1 METVIPRR
9 WAALFGPGA
18 VYFERHVFLFFFL
31 GFAAGIPLAL
41 SFGTLS
47 YWLTEVGMSK
57 GEIGLF
63 AMLGMPYA
71 LKFAWAPLMDGLRFP
86 ALCHLFGRRRGWIL
100 ATQLALIA
108 AILAAGFSNPQ
119 PGFLV
124 PVALATFCI
133 AFFSAS
139 QDIVIDAYR
148 VEILTDDQQ
157 GAGAGAYQIGYRLAM
172 LASGTGALF
181 LADAFGWEAA
191 YITMAVAMLV
201 GILTT
206 LLSPEPGAAVVPNEK
221 FHDAMAKFEDMVIG
235 PFRSF
240 FTTENWLLVLAFVAL
255 YKFGDAF
262 ASVMTGPFYLDIGF
276 TLSEIASVAK
286 LVGIWATIA
295 GAVVGGMLVHRRG
308 IIQSLWI
315 CGILQLVSNFMFV
328 VLAEVGNDLTVLSI
342 TVLFENLAGGMG
354 SAAFIAYMASLCNI
368 SYTATQYALLSSLA
382 NLGRTAFSA
391 QAGFVADEVAWS
403 FFFALSVL
411 AAIPGLVL
419 LWILGRRQVGNA
431 VA

>member
-47 YWLTEVGMSK
+47 YWLSEVGTSK

-71 LKFAWAPLMDGLRFP
+71 LKFVWAPLMDGLRFP
-86 ALCHLFGRRRGWIL
+86 LLCRLFGRRRGWIL
-100 ATQLALIA
+100 ATQLALILS
-108 AILAAGFSNPQ
+108 ILAAGFSNPQ
-119 PGFLV
+119 PGLLM

-172 LASGTGALF
+172 LASGAGALF
-181 LADAFGWEAA
+181 LADAYGWQVA
-191 YITMAVAMLV
+191 YVVMALAMLV
-201 GILTT
+201 GVLTI
-206 LLSPEPGAAVVPNEK
+206 LLSPEPGEVSAVVEK
-221 FHDAMAKFEDMVIG
+221 FQSAMAKFQDMVVG
-235 PFRSF
+235 PFQSF
-240 FTTENWLLVLAFVAL
+240 FRTESWLLILAFVAL

-262 ASVMTGPFYLDIGF
+262 ASVMTGPFYLEIGF
-276 TLSEIASVAK
+276 TKSEIASVAK
-286 LVGIWATIA
+286 LVGIWATIV

-315 CGILQLVSNFMFV
+315 CGVLQLVSNFMFV
-328 VLAEVGNDLTVLSI
+328 VLAEVGNDLMVLGI

-391 QAGFVADEVAWS
+391 QAGFVADEVSWS

-419 LWILGRRQVGNA
+419 LWILSRRQGG
-431 VA
+431 

>member
-1 METVIPRR
+1 
-9 WAALFGPGA
+9 
-18 VYFERHVFLFFFL
+18 
-31 GFAAGIPLAL
+31 
-41 SFGTLS
+41 
-47 YWLTEVGMSK
+47 VG
-57 GEIGLF
+57 
-63 AMLGMPYA
+63 
-71 LKFAWAPLMDGLRFP
+71 
-86 ALCHLFGRRRGWIL
+86 
-100 ATQLALIA
+100 
-108 AILAAGFSNPQ
+108 
-119 PGFLV
+119 V
-124 PVALATFCI
+124 
-133 AFFSAS
+133 
-139 QDIVIDAYR
+139 
-148 VEILTDDQQ
+148 
-157 GAGAGAYQIGYRLAM
+157 
-172 LASGTGALF
+172 
-181 LADAFGWEAA
+181 
-191 YITMAVAMLV
+191 
-201 GILTT
+201 LTT
-206 LLSPEPGAAVVPNEK
+206 LLSPESGAAVVPNEK

-391 QAGFVADEVAWS
+391 QAGFVADEVSWS